1 MNLNKK
7 INYIIF
13 TKLTVLLFLLSVFS
27 YTFYFSLTNII
38 NYWTYSEIHINYSL
52 GFTKRGLLGSIMLF
66 LENAGLSKKIFFSS
80 VFYLTTI
87 CNIFLLL
94 NLINRFKK
102 NHIFVYIFFALNPA
116 LLLFSF
122 YDLGG
127 YARTEIFGIAICLLH
142 ALFAQK
148 FYYRNITSKKY
159 FKLSLI
165 IIYPITLITILIH
178 ELNILFLCFH
188 FLTTFLIAKENKFKE
203 IYDFKYLIFFN
214 FIFLIFIIILLL
226 IHPFTKEF
234 AKELYNNLKDKD
246 GTSFWIWDSI
256 ASSFLERI
264 NSEINHMLNPSGAVL
279 LYFSIFIFYIT
290 PIFLVLVKTTK
301 KSKFYLVYILLS
313 VLPFLFLFFIGR
325 DWGRWIHIIIFVIF
339 SFLIQFKEKKI
350 AFQNSWKFKF
360 FTYIFIIFV
369 IFQFTFTRIPHC
381 CNLVRLNL
389 NIFGGI
395 IPKIEVFYKIFNNE
409 YDIKER
415 FQTY

>member
-52 GFTKRGLLGSIMLF
+52 GFSKRGLLGSIMLF
-66 LENAGLSKKIFFSS
+66 LENVGLSKKIFFSS
-80 VFYLTTI
+80 IFYLTTI
-87 CNIFLLL
+87 VNIFLFL

-102 NHIFVYIFFALNPA
+102 NHIFIYIFFSLNPS

-142 ALFAQK
+142 AFFAQR
-148 FYYRNITSKKY
+148 FYYRIINSQKY

-188 FLTTFLIAKENKFKE
+188 FFTTFLIAKENKFKE
-203 IYDFKYLIFFN
+203 IKNFKYLILFN
-214 FIFLIFIIILLL
+214 FIFLIFIVILLA

-234 AKELYNNLKDKD
+234 ARELYNNLKYKD

-264 NSEINHMLNPSGAVL
+264 NSEINHMLNPSGAIL
-279 LYFSIFIFYIT
+279 LYFSTFIFYIT
-290 PIFLVLVKTTK
+290 PIFLVLVKITK
-301 KSKFYLVYILLS
+301 KIKFYLIYILLS
-313 VLPFLFLFFIGR
+313 TLPFMLLFFIGR
-325 DWGRWIHIIIFVIF
+325 DWGRWIHIIIFVVF

-350 AFQNSWKFKF
+350 TIPKNWKFKIC
-360 FTYIFIIFV
+360 TYVFIIFV

-389 NIFGGI
+389 NVFGGI
-395 IPKIEVFYKIFNNE
+395 IPKIEVFYKIFNND
-409 YDIKER
+409 YDIKKR